1 MYLSIMKPELLREV
15 AVLGRGLWVVEGPDG
30 PTLVV
35 KAGKEFILAAR
46 ERRELRLYLAPYNS
60 GDVTGYTLLTACFDD
75 SISPLMIKTPLLG
88 KDPLTQ
94 ALQSFPDE
102 FSICFFDEHNR
113 ELLSCSARA
122 QLDELRE
129 HLNLI
134 SPLEDERWHS
144 MMEQADIWFSCTTAE
159 DDARAITLSLLEDLF
174 PSDFSI
180 TDLTRQGFQ
189 GSAGFSNTQLERPEP
204 GHFQEVDIIYL
215 LHRAYSAEQIIHGPL
230 KVADGEELVDVVVL
244 GGEVTLLLQAKDSPN
259 TAAILDTKLERKRK
273 KSISQLK
280 EGLSQ
285 LRGAVSTIRRE
296 RNPPLK
302 LVSGAPLDIDLA
314 TRPLVGVVVV
324 KELFIDAYDEYGAM
338 ILEFMDDVAI
348 RVLAFD
354 YNEFE
359 EMTRHCPSEQALLSA
374 FWQISECARER
385 RIYPK
390 LRFTGLPP
398 R

>member
-1 MYLSIMKPELLREV
+1 MKPQVLREV

-30 PTLVV
+30 PALVV

-46 ERRELRLYLAPYNS
+46 ERRELRLYVAPYNS
-60 GDVTGYTLLTACFDD
+60 GDVTGFTLLTACFDD
-75 SISPLMIKTPLLG
+75 STSPLMITTPLLG
-88 KDPLTQ
+88 EDPLTQ
-94 ALQSFPDE
+94 AFKSFPDE

-113 ELLSCSARA
+113 ELLSCSAQAR
-122 QLDELRE
+122 LDELRE
-129 HLNLI
+129 HVNLI
-134 SPLEDERWHS
+134 SPLEGDHWHP
-144 MMEQADIWFSCTTAE
+144 MMEQADIWFGCTTAE
-159 DDARAITLSLLEDLF
+159 DDARAMTVSLLDDLF
-174 PSDFSI
+174 PSDFFI

-215 LHRAYSAEQIIHGPL
+215 LQRAYSAEQIIHGPL
-230 KVADGEELVDVVVL
+230 EVADGEELVDAVVL
-244 GGEVTLLLQAKDSPN
+244 GSEVTLLLQA
-259 TAAILDTKLERKRK
+259 
-273 KSISQLK
+273 
-280 EGLSQ
+280 
-285 LRGAVSTIRRE
+285 RRDG
-296 RNPPLK
+296 NPPLR
-302 LVSGAPLDIDLA
+302 LVNGAPLDIDLA

-359 EMTRHCPSEQALLSA
+359 VMTRNCPSEQALLSA